1 MAVTY
6 KQSISSPGELAKARM
21 AKRLVEQVKALN
33 SATEASG
40 KVDCGSACDT
50 AISAINSLISTILD

>member
-6 KQSISSPGELAKARM
+6 KQSISGPGELVKARL
-21 AKRLVEQVKALN
+21 AKRLVLQVKALN
-33 SATEASG
+33 TATEASG

-50 AISAINSLISTILD
+50 AISALDSLISTILD

>member
-6 KQSISSPGELAKARM
+6 KQSITTPGELVKARL
-21 AKRLVEQVKALN
+21 AKRLILQVKALN
-33 SATEASG
+33 TATEASG

-50 AISAINSLISTILD
+50 AASAIDSLISTILD